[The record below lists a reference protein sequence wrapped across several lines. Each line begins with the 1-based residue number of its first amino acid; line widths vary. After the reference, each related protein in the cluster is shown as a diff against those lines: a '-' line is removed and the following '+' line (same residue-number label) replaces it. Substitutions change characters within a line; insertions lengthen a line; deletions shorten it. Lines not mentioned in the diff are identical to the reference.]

1 MRDAIDLGDSYK
13 FNIEDEWYK
22 KFCNQ
27 VEKGEKQSERVV
39 FSFDWQRFLWAFI
52 LGIQFEKRTPIRTKT
67 KNPPFGMEVFK
78 NKSRIIKLIIG
89 LVLQETYKDN
99 PAQLK
104 QDYEE
109 AEKNGEN
116 LGKKIRTA
124 IEEYANTGFA
134 VIDQRS
140 REQPGYIENIEY
152 VIADILSDRGWM

>member
-1 MRDAIDLGDSYK
+1 M
-13 FNIEDEWYK
+13 
-22 KFCNQ
+22 
-27 VEKGEKQSERVV
+27 
-39 FSFDWQRFLWAFI
+39 
-52 LGIQFEKRTPIRTKT
+52 
-67 KNPPFGMEVFK
+67 
-78 NKSRIIKLIIG
+78 
-89 LVLQETYKDN
+89 LQETYKDN